1 MRCIRL
7 SVGSRESVILFRFAF
22 LPRVGTIRQVL
33 VGGRALIAGTLV
45 TAQNSYPR
53 DGRGGADLDFERL
66 VDSCYVPLYRFA
78 LSLTRTENDAGDL
91 VQETFHVWA
100 VKGHQLQDASKARSW
115 LFTTLHRQFLE
126 TQRKR
131 TRFPHLELEDAREE
145 LPTVGPDTVNR
156 LNAAD
161 VLDLLGC
168 VDEPFQAPVAL
179 FYLEDC
185 SYEEIAQI
193 LQIPLGTV
201 KSRIAR
207 GLIQLKR
214 LLLKEG
220 RGGAGTQ
227 GSAP

>member
-1 MRCIRL
+1 L
-7 SVGSRESVILFRFAF
+7 VPANWVILFRFAF

-33 VGGRALIAGTLV
+33 VGGRASIAGTLV

-145 LPTVGPDTVNR
+145 LPTVDPETVNR
-156 LNAAD
+156 LDAAH